1 MEETAFP
8 KKVKVG
14 FSLLLII
21 AALSFYIG
29 WGLYYNSWNIFEP
42 TNMGVYAIFV
52 VLMAFGILG
61 LLLSSRQQ

>member
-8 KKVKVG
+8 KKAKVA

-21 AALSFYIG
+21 GAISFYLG

-42 TNMGVYAIFV
+42 TSMGVYAIFV
-52 VLMAFGILG
+52 VMLAFGLLG
-61 LLLSSRQQ
+61 LLLTSRQP

>member
-21 AALSFYIG
+21 AGLSFYIG